1 MAATVK
7 VNVNVNDAE
16 ALVQLSNLDTK
27 IDQLNKKSIDIKVN
41 TGAAGSGSTKAA
53 TKEVRELD
61 DVLAQAGFSTSQLGA
76 QTKLTS
82 RIVEGEVAKVV
93 GTWEQGIGK
102 TVKASSDGTVQVTE
116 DYKKQAKESEKA
128 AAVQEEATA
137 KAWAGIKRVTKIG
150 AAIATA
156 FVAKQVKESLDT
168 MKDVD
173 TELAN
178 IRKVTGESA
187 EAIAKLGNEAYET
200 ASKYGVTATEFLSSA
215 SDFAKAGY
223 DNYSALAELAI
234 KTQLVGDVTDET
246 ATKFLLSAD
255 AAYKFGGNVRKL
267 STVLDRANVI
277 ENNYATSIYK
287 LAEGLPVVAST
298 ASMAN
303 MSIDELMAALG
314 TITATTQE
322 TGRKAATALRA
333 LIMNITKQVGEVLE
347 DENGSFEVTEESVK
361 SMTDALRK
369 YGSEAIKA
377 AIATGDIVDPMEA
390 IRSLAT
396 AYQNGDLSR
405 SELFGILTDVGG
417 KLRTNQLAALV
428 ENFSMFEEM
437 LGLVEK
443 SSGSA
448 DQEVSIMLDTW
459 ESKINQLDNKW
470 TELVSHIADTSAIKG
485 AIEGIIGL
493 IDGLDS
499 AITAIN
505 ENQVERAERKQE
517 ETEKSYNELFGEGT
531 AYREEMDALA
541 SRYATLNDFEKQRLA
556 YLYEQEKSMRSQVE
570 DARDLT
576 KAQKLDYINETV
588 YGENLWENGEFVG
601 TESWGRAYKML
612 QDFQRDFNQAVV
624 EDGSKNRR
632 EIADSLQE
640 TLDAYSSFYSMVSE
654 LRDAGEDV
662 GQDALDF
669 ASAYEEALNELP
681 NAVQRAV
688 EEEKILDEPVEIP
701 VTPKLTEGLAPEHGE
716 TKAVEEAIQSQVTE
730 PVEVDVPVQFNYDID
745 NAKSGA
751 EQDALE
757 AGLRQKLQDVAED
770 VGEDS
775 ELEVRIEGIDESTD
789 DVDGLVESISEIPG
803 ITEVEFEDNAIVC
816 KGQVDALHEAVSGLP
831 DSKTITISIV
841 TKGSLPNVT
850 PHASGTKNAP
860 GGLALVNELGPEL
873 ISDNGKAYIANGG
886 KPAIVNLGKGAIVL
900 TAEETKQAMGNAQID
915 KGISA
920 YAFGIRTVNVMY
932 TDGGS
937 NASKIN
943 ASHAFAKPTRGS
955 AAIETT
961 KKKSSSSN
969 GSGGGGSGG
978 GSGDSS
984 SDSDDPWKDK
994 EDALK
999 DALDEL
1005 DELAEWYHNQKK
1017 HTEEGNTY
1025 AEAIKKID
1033 ALRKE
1038 YLNAGFAETSKEV
1051 TALANKIYDYE
1062 KDIAEAKAHAI
1073 DDLEEELDILKSQI
1087 ELAENQGDLNR
1098 MLELQNDAQK
1108 KVAQLIEAYRAAGFS
1123 DTSPEILKLA
1133 NMGFDYA
1140 SDSGSTMKDLWKN
1153 LIDAIEDMRDTQ
1165 DDANTLAEKQLALDE
1180 AREALTNAQ
1189 NQRTVRIFNPVTGQ
1203 WEWVADAKSV
1213 KQAQEN
1219 LTNAEQALLEEQQS
1233 QELNALKKAME
1244 NGGSLNDVSIGPGLS
1259 ALLSGASLQQTDAF
1273 ASALGLLSGGFAAT
1287 ADTSSKSIFDS
1298 VDSHDNV
1305 TQYTFNGVTIDAAT
1319 AESTT
1324 LAQLTQMITPLAL
1337 TNNMPA

>member
-156 FVAKQVKESLDT
+156 FVVKQVKESLDT
-168 MKDVD
+168 MRDVD
-173 TELAN
+173 AELAN
-178 IRKVTGESA
+178 IRKVTGES
-187 EAIAKLGNEAYET
+187 EAVIARLGETAYET
-200 ASKYGVTATEFLSSA
+200 ASKYGVTATEYLSSA
-215 SDFAKAGY
+215 ADFAKAGY
-223 DNYSALAELAI
+223 GNYATLAELAI

-255 AAYKFGGNVRKL
+255 AAFKFGGNVKQL
-267 STVLDRANVI
+267 STVLDKANEI

-287 LAEGLPVVAST
+287 LAEGFPIVAST

-303 MSIDELMAALG
+303 MTIDETMAAIG

-333 LIMNITKQVGEVLE
+333 LIMNITKEIGESLE
-347 DENGSFEVTEESVK
+347 DELGSFEVTEDSVK
-361 SMTDALRK
+361 SMTQALIK
-369 YGSEAIKA
+369 YGDA
-377 AIATGDIVDPMEA
+377 AISAAAAAGEVIDPLEA

-396 AYQNGDLSR
+396 AYKNGEMSR
-405 SELFGILTDVGG
+405 SELFSLLMDIGG
-417 KLRTNQLAALV
+417 KLRTNQLAALI
-428 ENFSMFEEM
+428 ENFDMFEEM
-437 LGLVEK
+437 LGRVEN

-448 DQEVSIMLDTW
+448 EKEVEVMLSTW
-459 ESKINQLDNKW
+459 DSKINQLDNTW
-470 TELVSHIADTSAIKG
+470 TQFVSHVTDVSAIKG
-485 AIEGIIGL
+485 AIEQITGFLGM
-493 IDGLDS
+493 IDEALVKIKEEAYEGAEKKQAEVEKNYEDLFGVHGEYRQELDALNANYKNLS
-499 AITAIN
+499 EYDRKRLEYLTAQQ
-505 ENQVERAERKQE
+505 EAMSGQVEA
-517 ETEKSYNELFGEGT
+517 
-531 AYREEMDALA
+531 
-541 SRYATLNDFEKQRLA
+541 
-556 YLYEQEKSMRSQVE
+556 
-570 DARDLT
+570 ARNLT
-576 KAQKLDYINETV
+576 KEAKVDYLNETIF
-588 YGENLWENGEFVG
+588 GENLVIDEETWTYVPERV
-601 TESWGRAYKML
+601 SRAYKQL
-612 QDFQRDFNQAVV
+612 QAFQKEYSEAIV
-624 EDGSKNRR
+624 EDGSKNKR
-632 EIADSLQE
+632 ETEVALNA
-640 TLDAYSSFYSMVSE
+640 TLDAYKDFYGMIKELQDDGVEVGKDAEEFAKAYEAAMVRAKQATREAKEERDKFGELSLKDRFDYYSGINREVEEIAQMEAEEAEVELNVSADVSE
-654 LRDAGEDV
+654 AEDNIDGLNGTEVTADV
-662 GQDALDF
+662 GADIS
-669 ASAYEEALNELP
+669 SA
-681 NAVQRAV
+681 
-688 EEEKILDEPVEIP
+688 
-701 VTPKLTEGLAPEHGE
+701 
-716 TKAVEEAIQSQVTE
+716 
-730 PVEVDVPVQFNYDID
+730 
-745 NAKSGA
+745 
-751 EQDALE
+751 
-757 AGLRQKLQDVAED
+757 
-770 VGEDS
+770 
-775 ELEVRIEGIDESTD
+775 ESTID
-789 DVDGLVESISEIPG
+789 SLNGRSVTINGFLSIGGIGGIGGAGGLDTTDV
-803 ITEVEFEDNAIVC
+803 NA
-816 KGQVDALHEAVSGLP
+816 GFATAE
-831 DSKTITISIV
+831 
-841 TKGSLPNVT
+841 
-850 PHASGTKNAP
+850 GTKNAP
-860 GGLALVNELGPEL
+860 GGPSLVNELGPEL
-873 ISDNGKAYIANGG
+873 ISDNGRAYIANGG
-886 KPAIVNLGKGAIVL
+886 KPAIVNLSRGAIVL
-900 TAEETKQAMGNAQID
+900 TAEETRQALGNASINN
-915 KGISA
+915 G
-920 YAFGIRTVNVMY
+920 
-932 TDGGS
+932 
-937 NASKIN
+937 IN
-943 ASHAFAKPTRGS
+943 AHASGLFNQTTSGKTSPILINLPTGGTFNLGNTRDGLLS
-955 AAIETT
+955 ITSLPT
-961 KKKSSSSN
+961 KTKDTPPGGN
-969 GSGGGGSGG
+969 RQHGGGGGGSGG

-999 DALDEL
+999 DALSEL
-1005 DELAEWYHNQKK
+1005 DELAKWYHNQKK

-1038 YLNAGFAETSKEV
+1038 YLNAGYAETSKEV
-1051 TALANKIYDYE
+1051 TTLANKIFDYE
-1062 KDIAEAKAHAI
+1062 KDISEAKAHAI
-1073 DDLEEELDILKSQI
+1073 DDLEKELDVLKSQI
-1087 ELAENQGDLNR
+1087 ELAKNQGDLNR

-1165 DDANTLAEKQLALDE
+1165 DDANTLAEKQLALGE

-1219 LTNAEQALLEEQQS
+1219 LTSAEQALLKEQQS

-1244 NGGSLNDVSIGPGLS
+1244 NGGSLSDVSIGPGLS

-1273 ASALGLLSGGFAAT
+1273 ASALGLLSGGFAST

-1319 AESTT
+1319 AERTT